1 MIILLQEKK
10 QAIKTDCLE
19 CRVFEDPND
28 TTRVML
34 LWPATSSLI
43 VEEHIS
49 AEVFN
54 DFTVE
59 VPLLLW
65 VQGSMDESFDSV
77 LTDHQFTDLSSLN
90 NRNTSAISAAIVDL
104 RSIGENNNTHLV
116 SDVISVLTDDKD
128 LAAERI
134 FAATLGSSPDDPAIA
149 VVTTTTDNK
158 DMLVLTG
165 SVGSKVGSAHDYDG
179 NEEITVHT
187 EMTPLPV
194 LTEERQLVD
203 YLGALYDPKR
213 GIKERQLKVG
223 GHLVT
228 VQTFH
233 YPALN
238 IEAPCNKRL
247 RTYVNKENL
256 PLLYSYDAKEAMTL
270 MINSSIPASGCGS
283 SRNKVLFLNICI
295 IR

>member
-1 MIILLQEKK
+1 MMILLLQGKK
-10 QAIKTDCLE
+10 QTTKTDCLE

-34 LWPATSSLI
+34 LWPATNSLI

-59 VPLLLW
+59 VPPLLW
-65 VQGSMDESFDSV
+65 IQGSMDESFDSV

-104 RSIGENNNTHLV
+104 RSIGENNNTQLL
-116 SDVISVLTDDKD
+116 SDVVSVLTDDKD
-128 LAAERI
+128 LAAERT
-134 FAATLGSSPDDPAIA
+134 FATTLDSSPNDSTSV
-149 VVTTTTDNK
+149 VVTTTTDNT
-158 DMLVLTG
+158 DMVVLTG
-165 SVGSKVGSAHDYDG
+165 SEGSKVGSARDYDG

-187 EMTPLPV
+187 EKTPLPV
-194 LTEERQLVD
+194 LAEERQLVD
-203 YLGALYDPKR
+203 YLGALNDIKS
-213 GIKERQLKVG
+213 GVKERQLKVG

-238 IEAPCNKRL
+238 IEAPRNKRQ

-270 MINSSIPASGCGS
+270 MINSTIPASGDGT
-283 SRNKVLFLNICI
+283 SRNKVHLIL
-295 IR
+295 

>member
-1 MIILLQEKK
+1 
-10 QAIKTDCLE
+10 
-19 CRVFEDPND
+19 
-28 TTRVML
+28 ML
-34 LWPATSSLI
+34 LWPATNSLI

-49 AEVFN
+49 A
-54 DFTVE
+54 VE
-59 VPLLLW
+59 VPPLLW

-77 LTDHQFTDLSSLN
+77 LSDHQFTDLSSLN

-104 RSIGENNNTHLV
+104 RSIGENNNTQLL
-116 SDVISVLTDDKD
+116 SDVVSVLTDDKD

-134 FAATLGSSPDDPAIA
+134 FAITLGSCPNDSTSA
-149 VVTTTTDNK
+149 VVTTTTDDK
-158 DMLVLTG
+158 DMVVLTG
-165 SVGSKVGSAHDYDG
+165 SEGSKVGSARDYDG

-187 EMTPLPV
+187 EKTPLPV
-194 LTEERQLVD
+194 LAEERQLVD
-203 YLGALYDPKR
+203 YLGALNDTKS

-238 IEAPCNKRL
+238 IEAPRNKRQ

-270 MINSSIPASGCGS
+270 MINSTIPASDDGT
-283 SRNKVLFLNICI
+283 SRNKVHMIL
-295 IR
+295 